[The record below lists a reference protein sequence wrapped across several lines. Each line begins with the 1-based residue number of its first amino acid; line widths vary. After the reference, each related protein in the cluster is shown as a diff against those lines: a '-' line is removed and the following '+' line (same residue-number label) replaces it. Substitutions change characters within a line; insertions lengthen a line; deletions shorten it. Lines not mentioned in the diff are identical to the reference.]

1 QHLDLPLPSDQKL
14 VTLRQ
19 ASASGHL
26 KKRLNMSQRG
36 IIALFDQMFEL
47 HPGFRP
53 AIHARGVMLTGS
65 FTPTPDAAALSAAPH
80 FHQASTPVTARF
92 SSSTGLPLIPDNDP
106 NANPRGVRSRFNLA
120 EHKHTDII
128 GIPPHISAH
137 DGRGFLEFMRA
148 SAEGSVA
155 DFLVSHPAAKTFVE
169 TPKPFSTIFANEAY
183 YALHAFK
190 FTSRTGETRYG
201 RYSIVPSAGAQY
213 LDQARIARGPISF
226 EILLQVAQ
234 DGDNVDDTTVAWPAD
249 RQKIVL
255 GIFSLDTLVPDNA
268 VAQKQIIFDPIPRI
282 QGIDESDDPLFEFRA
297 ALYLIIGRRRRAA

>member
-1 QHLDLPLPSDQKL
+1 
-14 VTLRQ
+14 
-19 ASASGHL
+19 
-26 KKRLNMSQRG
+26 
-36 IIALFDQMFEL
+36 MFEL

-53 AIHARGVMLTGS
+53 SHARGVMLTGS

-106 NANPRGVRSRFNLA
+106 NANPRGVALRFNLA

-128 GIPPHISAH
+128 GISTPTFPAH

-169 TPKPFSTIFANEAY
+169 TPKPFSTSFANEAY

-213 LDQARIARGPISF
+213 LDQVTAKAKGESYLFDELQARIARGPISF

-297 ALYLIIGRRRRAA
+297 ALYLISGAVAGQHSMYSAS